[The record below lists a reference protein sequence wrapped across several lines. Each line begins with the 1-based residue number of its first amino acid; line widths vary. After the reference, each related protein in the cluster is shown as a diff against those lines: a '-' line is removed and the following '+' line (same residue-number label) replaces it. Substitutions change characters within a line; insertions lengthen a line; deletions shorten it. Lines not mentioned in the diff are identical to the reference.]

1 MLHFAYKVCL
11 GTLCGLVC
19 SINLAMANSPELL
32 LGETVLLSQTED
44 ITGDGK
50 ADQIY
55 LVGKCEQ
62 AGTGI
67 RNINV
72 VVRDGATKKN
82 SRSFLSDVS
91 GYRPTLE
98 IGTFAK
104 DSRKNVLFTVQ
115 TADLNTLVYI
125 VDFNQQPPQ
134 VLFQS
139 ATPNNETAVRSGQ
152 VNIKT
157 TDNNTTVNVKR
168 GSVINLE
175 LPENPSTGYTWQFI
189 QSSGGEYVTFLGE
202 QNLIPNDTPDMLG
215 KPSLKLFAFTAN
227 RAGALNMQ
235 LAKYRLWEGESSAV
249 DHFKVTINIVE

>member
-1 MLHFAYKVCL
+1 MLHFSYKVCL
-11 GTLCGLVC
+11 GTLCWLIC
-19 SINLAMANSPELL
+19 SINLAMANLPETLP
-32 LGETVLLSQTED
+32 GETVLVARTED

-50 ADQIY
+50 ADQIC

-67 RNINV
+67 CNINV
-72 VVRDGATKKN
+72 VVRDGATKEN

-98 IGTFAK
+98 VGTFAK
-104 DSRKNVLFTVQ
+104 DSGKSVLFTVQ

-134 VLFQS
+134 VLFKS
-139 ATPNNETAVRSGQ
+139 AAPNNETAVRSGQ

-157 TDNNTTVNVKR
+157 TDNNNTVNVKN
-168 GSVINLE
+168 GSTINLE
-175 LPENPSTGYTWQFI
+175 LPENPSTGYTWQFV
-189 QSSGGEYVTFLGE
+189 QSSGGECVTFLGE
-202 QNLIPNDTPDMLG
+202 QNLIPKDTPDMLG
-215 KPSLKLFAFTAN
+215 KPSLKLFSFTAN
-227 RAGALNMQ
+227 RVGALDMQ